1 LSDNLSTSVNIF
13 SYGTLQDPKVQA
25 QVLNRQVES
34 WPDSLSQYEL
44 GVITI
49 TDASVLAISQQQQHP
64 IIHYSGKAEDKVKGV
79 VLKITEAELLN
90 FDKYETSDY
99 QRVSVCLDSGVTCFA
114 YVASEQD
121 A

>member
-1 LSDNLSTSVNIF
+1 LSDNVSTSVNIF

-34 WPDSLSQYEL
+34 WPDSLSHYEL

-114 YVASEQD
+114 YVASAQD